1 VKLTIMVQPGPY
13 TFEPADTA
21 YALASAALDRGWE
34 VAIFHYLD
42 AVWNM
47 SGNMKGPK
55 KDRNIGQRYKELA
68 DRGVQ
73 IRGCGLCAK
82 YRGMAK
88 GEVAEGMRFAGTA
101 VLGEM
106 IDSSERFVN
115 LGF

>member
-1 VKLTIMVQPGPY
+1 MKISMMVQPGPY
-13 TFEPADTA
+13 TFEAADTA

-55 KDRNIGQRYKELA
+55 ADRNIGQRYKELA

-82 YRGMAK
+82 YRGMGK
-88 GEVAEGMRFAGTA
+88 QEVAEGMRFAGTA

-106 IDSSERFVN
+106 ISSSDRFIN

>member
-1 VKLTIMVQPGPY
+1 VKISMMVQPGPY
-13 TFEPADTA
+13 TFEAADTA
-21 YALASAALDRGWE
+21 YEIAKHSLDRGWE

-47 SGNMKGPK
+47 AGTMKGPK
-55 KDRNIGQRYKELA
+55 SDRNIGARFKELA
-68 DRGVQ
+68 DRGAQ

-82 YRGMAK
+82 YRGMDK
-88 GEVAEGMRFAGTA
+88 KQVAEGMRFAGTA

-106 IDSSERFVN
+106 IASSDRFIN

>member
-1 VKLTIMVQPGPY
+1 MSMMVQPGPY
-13 TFEPADTA
+13 TFQAADTA
-21 YALASAALDRGWE
+21 YELAKRALDRGWE

-47 SGNMKGPK
+47 GGGMKGPK
-55 KDRNIGQRYKELA
+55 ADRNIGQRFRELA
-68 DRGVQ
+68 ERGAT

-82 YRGMAK
+82 YRGMSK
-88 GEVAEGMRFAGTA
+88 KELAEGMRFAGTA

-106 IDSSERFVN
+106 IASSDRFIN